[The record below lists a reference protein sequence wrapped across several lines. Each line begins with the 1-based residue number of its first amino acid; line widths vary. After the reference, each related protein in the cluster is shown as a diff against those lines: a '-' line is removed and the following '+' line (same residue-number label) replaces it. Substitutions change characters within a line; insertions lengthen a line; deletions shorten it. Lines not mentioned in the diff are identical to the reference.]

1 VFWGDASRSD
11 RSWVPCGSSTTCHDG
26 WMRRVLVAALV
37 LLSLSSC
44 AGTSSS
50 AEAPSNGSRIA
61 SVILHGQQGPVHV
74 AVEEAD
80 SPAERQQGLMGRTSL
95 GGNEGMIFL
104 FGDVVGGSVTS
115 EFWMKDTLIPLSVA
129 FWDEDGRIVGIQD
142 MDPCTEDPCPTYG
155 SPKPYVGALEV
166 NGGFFTEH
174 GVTTGDRIEL
184 VE

>member
-1 VFWGDASRSD
+1 MRASRGAGTLSPAM
-11 RSWVPCGSSTTCHDG
+11 RPRQSRIASRMTCHDG
-26 WMRRVLVAALV
+26 RMRRTLIAAMAALF
-37 LLSLSSC
+37 LPSC
-44 AGTSSS
+44 VNPPSIGT
-50 AEAPSNGSRIA
+50 G
-61 SVILHGQQGPVHV
+61 VTTVVLHGAQGPVRV

-80 SPAERQQGLMGRTSL
+80 SPAERQQGLMGRVSL
-95 GGNEGMIFL
+95 GGNEGMIFV
-104 FGDVVGGSVTS
+104 FGDVTDGPVAS
-115 EFWMKDTLIPLSVA
+115 EFWMKDTWIPLSVA

-166 NGGFFTEH
+166 NKGFFTEH

>member
-1 VFWGDASRSD
+1 MCSERCC
-11 RSWVPCGSSTTCHDG
+11 VPCGSGTTCHDG
-26 WMRRVLVAALV
+26 RMRRVLAAALAV
-37 LLSLSSC
+37 LSLSAC
-44 AGTSSS
+44 AGTPSSGGV
-50 AEAPSNGSRIA
+50 PSNGSRIA
-61 SVILHGQQGPVHV
+61 SVILHGQQGPVRV
-74 AVEEAD
+74 TVEEAD
-80 SPAERQQGLMGRTSL
+80 SPAEREEGLMGRTSL

-104 FGDVVGGSVTS
+104 FGDVAGGSVTS

-129 FWDEDGRIVGIQD
+129 FWDENGRIVGIQD

-174 GVTTGDRIEL
+174 GVAKGDRIEL